1 MSEIKVDTLTGKTT
15 AKTVTM
21 TVGATVTQSLEKGL
35 SKCWINFDGTVDS
48 DPATL
53 AGVLESLN
61 VSSLFDN
68 DVGRYHANL
77 VNNFTNADFVRTVS
91 RRAQSYNAS
100 LDSAYVGSDKVSMAV
115 RQDTGAYVDVQI
127 NCIIC
132 QGDLA

>member
-15 AKTVTM
+15 AKTVTV

-35 SKCWINFDGTVDS
+35 SKCWVNFDGTVDS

-53 AGVLESLN
+53 AGVAESLN
-61 VSSLFDN
+61 VSSLFD
-68 DVGRYHANL
+68 VSQGRYYANL
-77 VNNFTNADFVRTVS
+77 VNNFTNADFARTVS
-91 RRAQSYNAS
+91 SRAQSYNAA
-100 LDSAYVGSDKVSMAV
+100 LDANYVGSDKVSMAV
-115 RQDTGAYVDVQI
+115 RQDTGAYVDVAI